1 MNKKNC
7 KTKDML
13 AHKLSYRK
21 YMNDYDELSDS
32 MFHYMNAYINNTTLD
47 TELFRDEIEN
57 LLGIREHK
65 DIIEFIIKEY
75 K

>member
-1 MNKKNC
+1 MNKKNH
-7 KTKDML
+7 KTKDIL
-13 AHKLSYRK
+13 AYKLIYKK

-32 MFHYMNAYINNTTLD
+32 MFHYMDAYLNNIGLD
-47 TELFRDEIEN
+47 TQLFKDEIEN

-65 DIIEFIIKEY
+65 DIIEYIIKEY

>member
-1 MNKKNC
+1 MNKKNYRS
-7 KTKDML
+7 KDIT
-13 AHKLSYRK
+13 AHKLSYKK

-32 MFHYMNAYINNTTLD
+32 MFHYMNAYIKGISLD
-47 TELFRDEIEN
+47 MELFKDEIEN